1 MDRHECRHC
10 GRKFNYC
17 RACML
22 KPIPWRDAGFCSK
35 ECSADFKAAQI
46 KEEVIPVEDVEVVVI
61 DEDTSTQSEDA
72 VEYPYFFTDTEIKQT
87 KKKKEKIVDYTLEE
101 KIEDENE

>member
-17 RACML
+17 RSCML

-35 ECSADFKAAQI
+35 ECSAAFKAVQ
-46 KEEVIPVEDVEVVVI
+46 EVVPTEDVEIVVI
-61 DEDTSTQSEDA
+61 EEDTPAQEE
-72 VEYPYFFTDTEIKQT
+72 VVEEYPYIFTTTE
-87 KKKKEKIVDYTLEE
+87 EE
-101 KIEDENE
+101 NNIDDNEQSDPQDL